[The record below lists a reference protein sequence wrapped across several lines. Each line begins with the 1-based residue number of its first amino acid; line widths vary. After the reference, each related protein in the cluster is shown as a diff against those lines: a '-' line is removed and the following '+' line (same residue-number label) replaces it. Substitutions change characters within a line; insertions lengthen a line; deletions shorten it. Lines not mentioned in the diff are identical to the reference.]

1 MSCCLGAAPGA
12 PKTVSLQRIYPAPV
26 ITCPTPAPETA
37 HKPNKIAADSEQ
49 EQKGGLRLI
58 VLFHHK
64 KKAVLF

>member
-1 MSCCLGAAPGA
+1 
-12 PKTVSLQRIYPAPV
+12 VSLQRIYPAPV